1 MLNLKFKISKTI
13 VVTFALMQNKS
24 ISLLA
29 WLLFISLALIWGS
42 SFILIKK
49 GLVGLSAIQVGS
61 LRIFIAFLCFT
72 PFYAK
77 GLREVSKS
85 KYGYVLL
92 SGMTGNLIPAF
103 LFAIAQTKIQSSVT
117 GVLNSLVPI
126 FILIISVFVFKEKFK
141 RIQIIGLIIGF
152 VGAFILIAFKST
164 NFQIDLNLYTLLIVG
179 AVICYAISANVIK
192 YKLVELKPM
201 HVSSLALLP
210 VGPIAGFVFIYSGGI
225 NAALSSD
232 IGMNSF
238 LYVSFLGL
246 MASTVALVM
255 FNKLLQISPIIF
267 ASSVTYVIPIIAIT
281 WGLFDGEI
289 LGVNQLIGIGI
300 ILAGVF
306 LIKK

>member
-1 MLNLKFKISKTI
+1 MQKT
-13 VVTFALMQNKS
+13 S
-24 ISLLA
+24 ISLVA

-61 LRIFIAFLCFT
+61 LRIFIAFICFI

-77 GLREVSKS
+77 GLKEVNNS
-85 KYGYVLL
+85 KYGFVLL

-126 FILIISVFVFKEKFK
+126 FILIISVFIFKEKFK
-141 RIQIIGLIIGF
+141 KIQVFGLIIGF
-152 VGAFILIAFKST
+152 IGTFILIAFKSSD
-164 NFQIDLNLYTLLIVG
+164 FHFDLNPYTLLIVG
-179 AVICYAISANVIK
+179 AVICYAISASVIK
-192 YKLVELKPM
+192 YKLTDLKPM
-201 HVSSLALLP
+201 HISSLALLP

-225 NAALSSD
+225 GDALSSD
-232 IGMNSF
+232 VGMNSF

-267 ASSVTYVIPIIAIT
+267 ASSVTYVIPIVAIA

-289 LGVNQLIGIGI
+289 LGLNQLIGIGI
-300 ILAGVF
+300 ILAGVL